1 MRRSLLILIMISVL
15 AMLSGCII
23 STTPKENPVVLL
35 PGKAKTFS
43 IRVFPAS
50 AEYAWYVEGT
60 LVPGAEG
67 NTLTYMI
74 NELLPSSFTIE
85 VRATSLSGTD
95 KYTWNI
101 HYVGKNKP
109 PFAEAGADQSTIVG
123 ATAILDGSGSTDPDN
138 NIVTYHWRQTGGPM
152 VTLSDYSAVKP
163 QFVANVPLGSSLRFE
178 LTVTDTG
185 GLSDSDTCVV
195 TVDANIMWNRTFGGS
210 KEDWARAV
218 QQTSDGGYII
228 AGQTNSYGAGEW
240 DFWVMKT
247 DAQGNKL
254 WVKTFGNERNE
265 IAWSVQQTS
274 DGGYIIAGYTYVNDM
289 NSDIWVMKTDA
300 NGIEQWNK
308 IFGGNGNDRAYA
320 VQQTSDGGYVI
331 AGWTSSYGAGS
342 ADAWLIKTDAD
353 GNMLWDKTFGGTA
366 WEDAYSVHQTS
377 DGGYIVA
384 GFTYSFSAGS
394 SDAWLIKTDADG
406 NMLWDKTFGGIGL
419 DVAYAL
425 QLTSDGGY
433 ILTGDTNSYG
443 AGSSDFWL
451 IKTDADG
458 NMLWD
463 KTFGGA
469 KDDEAYAVQQTSD
482 GGYILTGFTYSH
494 GAGSSDFW
502 LIKTDADGNM
512 LWTKTFGSEGLDW
525 AWAVQQTSDGGYI
538 LAGYTTSY
546 GAGSFDVWLIKTDAE
561 GNAPRIPIPG

>member
-1 MRRSLLILIMISVL
+1 
-15 AMLSGCII
+15 
-23 STTPKENPVVLL
+23 
-35 PGKAKTFS
+35 
-43 IRVFPAS
+43 
-50 AEYAWYVEGT
+50 
-60 LVPGAEG
+60 
-67 NTLTYMI
+67 
-74 NELLPSSFTIE
+74 
-85 VRATSLSGTD
+85 
-95 KYTWNI
+95 
-101 HYVGKNKP
+101 
-109 PFAEAGADQSTIVG
+109 
-123 ATAILDGSGSTDPDN
+123 
-138 NIVTYHWRQTGGPM
+138 
-152 VTLSDYSAVKP
+152 
-163 QFVANVPLGSSLRFE
+163 
-178 LTVTDTG
+178 
-185 GLSDSDTCVV
+185 
-195 TVDANIMWNRTFGGS
+195 
-210 KEDWARAV
+210 
-218 QQTSDGGYII
+218 
-228 AGQTNSYGAGEW
+228 
-240 DFWVMKT
+240 
-247 DAQGNKL
+247 
-254 WVKTFGNERNE
+254 
-265 IAWSVQQTS
+265 
-274 DGGYIIAGYTYVNDM
+274 M

-353 GNMLWDKTFGGTA
+353 GNMLWDKTFGG
-366 WEDAYSVHQTS
+366 
-377 DGGYIVA
+377 
-384 GFTYSFSAGS
+384 
-394 SDAWLIKTDADG
+394 
-406 NMLWDKTFGGIGL
+406 IGL

-451 IKTDADG
+451 MKTDVDG